1 MTTVTRKVRKYLH
14 LFEDMVVVAD
24 KDTDPSTREQSE
36 FNLKGFARMIN
47 GERGAMRRLGL
58 LMERQHN
65 MEMEI
70 HTIRAD
76 FPHLFDDKKVSM
88 K

>member
-24 KDTDPSTREQSE
+24 KDTDPTTREQAE

-47 GERGAMRRLGL
+47 GEREAMRRLGAL
-58 LMERQHN
+58 LERKN
-65 MEMEI
+65 NVELEI
-70 HTIRAD
+70 YTVRED
-76 FPHLFDDKKVSM
+76 FPHLFEDQKVSI